1 MSLSRRKHLIFQN
14 NNTDTVTLSKLSS
27 STTLSLE
34 HSNFSFSFLIHEVK
48 IDKKISVK
56 KIEIRRINKQ
66 KNNAMILYLS

>member
-14 NNTDTVTLSKLSS
+14 NNTDTVTLSKLGS

-48 IDKKISVK
+48 IDKKYQWK

>member
-14 NNTDTVTLSKLSS
+14 NNTDTVTLSKLGS

-48 IDKKISVK
+48 IDKKY
-56 KIEIRRINKQ
+56 Q
-66 KNNAMILYLS
+66 